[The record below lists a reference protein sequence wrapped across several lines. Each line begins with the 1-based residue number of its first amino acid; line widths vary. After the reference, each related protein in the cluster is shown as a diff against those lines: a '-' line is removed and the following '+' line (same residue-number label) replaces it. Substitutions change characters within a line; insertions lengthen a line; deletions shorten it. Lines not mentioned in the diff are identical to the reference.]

1 MRKALLLF
9 VLLGV
14 ATFALAQKVVLTGKI
29 VEQGSNEP
37 LVGATAVLLNP
48 KDSSQV
54 SGAAAMNDG
63 VFRIPAV
70 KVGSYI
76 LRISYIGYKPHL
88 RNIALT
94 KSENL
99 GSIALSE
106 DSRLMKEALVVER
119 LAQVEM
125 KADTFVYNADA
136 FRVPEGAV
144 LEELVKKLPGVEV
157 GDDGTIKV
165 NGKSVKKILVDG
177 KEFFDDD
184 TQMSMKNIPTKMV
197 KKIKAYDKKSDY
209 SRVTGIDDG
218 EEETVLDL
226 SVKKGMKEGWIVN
239 LDGGYGTKDRY
250 TVKANVS
257 RFLDHRQF
265 SVIAS
270 VNNVNDQSMPG
281 GGRMGGGGGS
291 GIVTSQM
298 GGANFAWENGK
309 PDYSAGLL
317 RMGGSAFFRR
327 RASEDWSKTSSQT
340 FLQDGSSTWAN
351 SISNGTTMSM
361 NLRAHFRLEWMPD
374 SMTNIIF
381 RPNYTYSKGKSSR
394 EGESMTYDQDP
405 YQYMTDPLTQTMAG
419 EEMWDSERGKHTLA
433 DDAYEDFI
441 VNHNLSESLSRSYS
455 HNANASLQV
464 NRRLFVPGR
473 NVTFNLSG
481 GYSTSG
487 SNSWSIN
494 DVYYYKE
501 ANSRGTSPRVYTNR
515 FNQSPSTSWNIQPR
529 ISYTEP
535 LTRHMNLQL
544 SYQFQ
549 YRYNNG
555 ERNVYSLDS
564 LLYRWYGYDYIYSE
578 ADLANLRELYMGN
591 VPGYEVL
598 DMVKNWEN
606 SQYSVYNEY
615 NHNAQALLRYTRKF
629 ENKQELRFNA
639 GISFQPQRTDLD
651 YKKNTVDTA
660 IVRNVYNWA
669 PRLNVRWKISQ
680 TSQLRANYRGSMQQ
694 PDMLNLIEVL
704 DNTNLQNV
712 SIGNSE
718 LESSWNNSFDLDYND
733 YLTPRQ
739 MGWAV
744 NANFRQTQRG
754 ISTATIYDSST
765 GNRYTR
771 PMNVNGNWSVGAN
784 LMFNTALDGK
794 KHWSINVNTGIDH
807 SNKVGYISNRIDVL
821 DILGNAGSSTTSLN
835 NITLD
840 DMHILFDNALEQGL
854 LATATTKTTTLR
866 QYLRGNY
873 RTDWGESGSLEAGL
887 NAGFNYMH
895 ARNAVQSTGNMDT
908 WNFNYGANFIINLPF
923 GMSISTDIGPNYRRG
938 YSDASMNTTE
948 VIWNAQISQ
957 SFLKKRSLTITAQA
971 FDLLQQRS
979 NISRVISATMRSDTY
994 TNAINSYFMFKVS
1007 YRLNLT
1013 GNKEARAGMGRPGEG
1028 PGGNRPGQGG
1038 GRGFGGGE
1046 RMRPGY

>member
-1 MRKALLLF
+1 MRKALLLI
-9 VLLGV
+9 VMLGT
-14 ATFALAQKVVLTGKI
+14 ATMALAQKIVLTGKI

-37 LVGATAVLLNP
+37 LIGATAVLLTP
-48 KDSSQV
+48 KDSTQV

-63 VFRIPAV
+63 AFRMPPV
-70 KVGSYI
+70 KAGSYI
-76 LRISYIGYKPHL
+76 LRVSYIGYKPHF
-88 RNIALT
+88 RNVALT

-99 GSIALSE
+99 GTIELRE

-157 GDDGTIKV
+157 EDDGTIKV
-165 NGKSVKKILVDG
+165 NGKEVKKILVDG
-177 KEFFDDD
+177 KEFFDND
-184 TQMSMKNIPTKMV
+184 TKMSMKNLPTKMV

-218 EEETVLDL
+218 EDETVLDL

-250 TVKANVS
+250 TAKANVN
-257 RFLDHRQF
+257 RFLDHQQF
-265 SVIAS
+265 SLIAS

-327 RASEDWSKTSSQT
+327 TSSNSWSKTSSQT

-351 SISNGTTMSM
+351 SISEGNTINM

-381 RPNYTYSKGKSSR
+381 RPNYTYTKGRSNST
-394 EGESMTYDQDP
+394 GESMTYDEDP
-405 YQYMTDPLTQTMAG
+405 YEYMSDPLTQTMAG
-419 EEMWDSERGKHTLA
+419 EELWDSERGRHTLA
-433 DDAYEDFI
+433 NDTYEAFV
-441 VNHNLSESLSRSYS
+441 VNHSLSESLSRSFS
-455 HNANASLQV
+455 HNANANLQV
-464 NRRLFVPGR
+464 NRRLYVPGR
-473 NVTFNLSG
+473 NITFNLSG

-487 SNSWSIN
+487 SDAWSIN
-494 DVYYYKE
+494 DVYYYK
-501 ANSRGTSPRVYTNR
+501 NTGSRGSSPRVYTNR
-515 FNQSPSTSWNIQPR
+515 FSQSPSTSWNVQPR

-535 LTRHMNLQL
+535 LTKYMNLQL

-555 ERNVYSLDS
+555 DRNVYSLDS
-564 LLYRWYGYDYIYSE
+564 LLYKWYGEDYRYTE
-578 ADLANLRELYMGN
+578 ADLANLRELYMGQ

-598 DMVKNWEN
+598 DEVKNWEN

-615 NHNAQALLRYTRKF
+615 NHNAQAMLRYTRKF

-694 PDMLNLIEVL
+694 PSMVNLIEVL

-712 SIGNSE
+712 SIGNSG
-718 LESSWNNSFDLDYND
+718 LESSWNDYFGINYND
-733 YLTPRQ
+733 YLTDKQ

-744 NANFRQTQRG
+744 NAKYNQTQRS
-754 ISTATIYDSST
+754 ISTATIYDSNT

-771 PMNVNGNWSVGAN
+771 PMNVNGNWSIEGN
-784 LMFNTALDGK
+784 LMFNTALDSK
-794 KHWSINVNTGIDH
+794 KHWSVHANTGINH
-807 SNKVGYISNRIDVL
+807 TNKVGYISNRIDVL
-821 DILGNAGSSTTSLN
+821 NILGTSGSTTTNLN

-840 DMHILFDNALEQGL
+840 DMHILFDNALERGL

-873 RTDWGESGSLEAGL
+873 RTEWGESGSLEAGI
-887 NAGFNYMH
+887 NGGFDYMH
-895 ARNAVQSTGNMDT
+895 ALNAVQSTGNMDT

-957 SFLKKRSLTITAQA
+957 SFLKKRALTITAQA

-979 NISRVISATMRSDTY
+979 NISRAISATMRIDTY

-1013 GNKEARAGMGRPGEG
+1013 GNKEARSGMRGPGFGGERPERGRPEGGRPGG
-1028 PGGNRPGQGG
+1028 
-1038 GRGFGGGE
+1038 GFGGAG
-1046 RMRPGY
+1046 RM